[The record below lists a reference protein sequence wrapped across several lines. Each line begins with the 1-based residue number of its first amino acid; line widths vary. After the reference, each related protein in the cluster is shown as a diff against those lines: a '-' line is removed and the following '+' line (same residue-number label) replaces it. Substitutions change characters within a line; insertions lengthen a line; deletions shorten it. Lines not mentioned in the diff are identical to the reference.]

1 MGRLT
6 QGHIIQTDDEKE
18 RYKKVLEQLAGAA
31 ESIEFEEH
39 NYKSNVEHKLERIH
53 TFMTKVHEVLRSTYK
68 EEELESLLKDLEAVA
83 HRSGIQ
89 QTAFSKDNDDDRV
102 GRYVQ
107 KANKEISGIKKLE
120 EEREYKNSIEKLGL
134 VGLVKQLQ
142 RLINDIEISS
152 SEEKRMLTN
161 EIQ

>member
-1 MGRLT
+1 M
-6 QGHIIQTDDEKE
+6 
-18 RYKKVLEQLAGAA
+18 AGAA

-134 VGLVKQLQ
+134 VGLVK
-142 RLINDIEISS
+142 
-152 SEEKRMLTN
+152 
-161 EIQ
+161 